1 MTKRQTDI
9 NGFIEIRDN
18 PISQAGIY
26 EYYGSEIDAPEP
38 NRLYRVLR
46 SPESLQNAVDKFK
59 GVPIVNDHTMI
70 GDGQTPPEKKGIDGA
85 IGDDVYFKDNTVFA
99 NIRLYTNRIKDL
111 INKGKKE
118 LSVGYWSQYE
128 FVKGNWNGKPYDAIQ
143 HIVGGNHLALVDEG
157 RMGKSIAVLDHKPR
171 FNHLTIT
178 FDQKAIQ
185 MNEEEMND
193 AVPTEDIE
201 EASETDANYESEEHA
216 EKEMQTLQSI
226 LESVNR
232 ISDRQTQ
239 IEEKLAKFFGEETK
253 EPEHQEEVEP
263 VEDEMPTDTEEVKE
277 EMLDTKATEDRI
289 AKHIQAEFTAKQ
301 RAVEF
306 VKPLVGT
313 ADHSARS
320 SKEVWQYA
328 ASKLE
333 LTGDAETAV
342 KAYAKA
348 KSQARATVTQD
359 SKPIPATHKHNGR
372 FTGE

>member
-18 PISQAGIY
+18 PISKAGIY
-26 EYYGSEIDAPEP
+26 EYYGSEIDAPNP
-38 NRLYRVLR
+38 NKLYRVLR
-46 SPESLQNAVDKFK
+46 SPESLKQAIEKFK

-111 INKGKKE
+111 IAKGKKE

-128 FVKGNWNGKPYDAIQ
+128 FIKGTWNGKPYDAIQ

-157 RMGKSIAVLDHKPR
+157 RMGSSVAVLDHKPK
-171 FNHLTIT
+171 FKPLTIT

-185 MNEEEMND
+185 MNEDDEMKD
-193 AVPTEDIE
+193 DVVPTEDLE
-201 EASETDANYESEEHA
+201 EDEATETDAIYESKEH
-216 EKEMQTLQSI
+216 EQEEMQTLKSI
-226 LESVNR
+226 LDKIGALETRLNKFLG
-232 ISDRQTQ
+232 
-239 IEEKLAKFFGEETK
+239 EEKK
-253 EPEHQEEVEP
+253 EPEHQAEAEP
-263 VEDEMPTDTEEVKE
+263 VEDEAPTDIEEAKE

-289 AKHIQAEFTAKQ
+289 AKRIEAEFREKQ
-301 RAVEF
+301 AAIEF
-306 VKPLVGT
+306 IKPLVGT

-320 SKEVWQYA
+320 SVEVWQYA
-328 ASKLE
+328 ANKLDLKGE
-333 LTGDAETAV
+333 AKTAV

-348 KSQARATVTQD
+348 KLQARKMATQD
-359 SKPIPATHKHNGR
+359 SKPIAVTHKYNGK